1 MQNLATKDHPF
12 LSRIQNDLNSPSASL
27 RVRAMKAMKSP
38 TKPYYFFDVPH
49 EEQDIITEEER
60 RPAPPPPTIQ
70 EVMKS
75 VCVFVDVRSGG
86 ENRSSSIRNVIALL
100 GAQVSD
106 KLVRSTTHVI
116 FKDGLLSTYK
126 KAKLWDIPLVSIL
139 WVDGCKKQLRLANP
153 KLYPIS
159 NSQRYENSE
168 LYKKIKV
175 KII

>member
-1 MQNLATKDHPF
+1 MQNLATNPF
-12 LSRIQNDLNSPSASL
+12 LSRIQQDLNSPSALL
-27 RVRAMKAMKSP
+27 RARALRAIKSP

-49 EEQDIITEEER
+49 EKQDIITEEER
-60 RPAPPPPTIQ
+60 REPPPPPTIQ

-75 VCVFVDVRSGG
+75 VSVFVDVRSGG
-86 ENRSSSIRNVIALL
+86 KNCSNSIRNVIGLL

-106 KLVRSTTHVI
+106 KLLRSTTHVI
-116 FKDGLLSTYK
+116 FKDGLLSTYN
-126 KAKLWDIPLVSIL
+126 KAKLWDIPLVSVL

-168 LYKKIKV
+168 LYKEIRVSFFK
-175 KII
+175 